1 VQGEKYIESLRVLK
15 SFRSKC
21 WKIVKATRITN
32 STEEPLKEA
41 PAKTKAHVLY
51 KAMDFLS
58 VKQYNNLTRTQKH
71 VK

>member
-1 VQGEKYIESLRVLK
+1 VQGEKDIESLRVLK

-21 WKIVKATRITN
+21 WKIVKAARITN

-41 PAKTKAHVLY
+41 PAKTKAHELY

-58 VKQYNNLTRTQKH
+58 VKQHNNLQEHKNM
-71 VK
+71 